1 MKRKLLGMLMILMA
15 LGCSFI
21 SCSDNDNTGTPARNL
36 KLALTLDMPLDLKD
50 PTLLNANAALVNVQ
64 TGAKYTFSDFRKVGD
79 VYTDSLN
86 IPEGTYNVTIDGN
99 VSYLID
105 STTVKAAV
113 KTSEDNVHLT
123 ATSESET
130 VDKKIALNTF
140 NAQNGFVISEIFYTG
155 TLTPAGKP
163 YTSDQYIKIANNSDT
178 TMYADGLAF
187 VESAFLSTQK
197 EDYTPDI
204 MNQAMTIDAIYLI
217 PGSGKEHPV
226 KPGQE
231 LLLALDAKNHKEL
244 NANSVDLSKADFE
257 FYDESSDP
265 HFSDDDNPDV
275 PNLDSWYNYSLSYF
289 ILHTGGYK
297 TYALARP
304 EVNKD
309 TFLANYRYTYTYDF
323 LSPNG
328 TTFKMKGVGFKLP
341 NAWIVDA
348 VNLSV
353 PGSHKWNIVSSKLDA
368 GWTYCGKV
376 AQDKNRYGK
385 AVRRKRAGTKF
396 VDTNNSTNDFT
407 PDTIPSLLE

>member
-1 MKRKLLGMLMILMA
+1 
-15 LGCSFI
+15 
-21 SCSDNDNTGTPARNL
+21 
-36 KLALTLDMPLDLKD
+36 
-50 PTLLNANAALVNVQ
+50 
-64 TGAKYTFSDFRKVGD
+64 
-79 VYTDSLN
+79 
-86 IPEGTYNVTIDGN
+86 
-99 VSYLID
+99 
-105 STTVKAAV
+105 
-113 KTSEDNVHLT
+113 
-123 ATSESET
+123 
-130 VDKKIALNTF
+130 
-140 NAQNGFVISEIFYTG
+140 
-155 TLTPAGKP
+155 
-163 YTSDQYIKIANNSDT
+163 
-178 TMYADGLAF
+178 
-187 VESAFLSTQK
+187 
-197 EDYTPDI
+197 
-204 MNQAMTIDAIYLI
+204 
-217 PGSGKEHPV
+217 
-226 KPGQE
+226 